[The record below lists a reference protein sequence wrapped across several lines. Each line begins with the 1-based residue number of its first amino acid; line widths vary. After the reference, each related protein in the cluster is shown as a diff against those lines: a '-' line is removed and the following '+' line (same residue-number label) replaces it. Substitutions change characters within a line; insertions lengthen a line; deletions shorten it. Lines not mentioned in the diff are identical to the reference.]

1 MSAGIPPMPDMSMLS
16 DALAAYVHE
25 HTTPEAQ
32 LFVELREETYAKL
45 ASPQMQVGRVEG
57 RFLELMVKVT
67 GARRVLEVGTFSGYS
82 SLAMAAGLPEGG
94 KLITC
99 DIDPVATEI
108 AKRYWA
114 RAAWGDKIELRL
126 GDAATTLE
134 QLRAA
139 GERFDLVFIDADKE
153 GYIRYFDLALD
164 MLPIGGV
171 LLADNT
177 LWSGRVLD
185 PQSESDH
192 AIVRFNEH
200 VKHEPRVEHV
210 LLSVRDGIMFCRK
223 SS

>member
-1 MSAGIPPMPDMSMLS
+1 MADMTLLS
-16 DALAAYVHE
+16 DALTAYVHD

-32 LFVELREETYAKL
+32 LFSELREETYAKL
-45 ASPQMQVGRVEG
+45 DSPQMQVGRVEG

-114 RAAWGDKIELRL
+114 RAPWGHKIELRL

-134 QLRAA
+134 QLHTA
-139 GERFDLVFIDADKE
+139 GERFDLVFLDADKQ

-171 LLADNT
+171 ILADNT

-223 SS
+223 LS

>member
-1 MSAGIPPMPDMSMLS
+1 MPDMSMLS

-57 RFLELMVKVT
+57 QFLELMVEVT

-82 SLAMAAGLPEGG
+82 SLAMAKGLPEGG

-200 VKHEPRVEHV
+200 VKHEPRVVHV

-223 SS
+223 LS

>member
-1 MSAGIPPMPDMSMLS
+1 MPDMSMLS

-99 DIDPVATEI
+99 DIDPIATEI

-223 SS
+223 LS

>member
-1 MSAGIPPMPDMSMLS
+1 MPDMSMLS

-99 DIDPVATEI
+99 DIDPIATEI

-153 GYIRYFDLALD
+153 GYIRYFELALD

-223 SS
+223 LS

>member
-1 MSAGIPPMPDMSMLS
+1 MPDMSMLS

-99 DIDPVATEI
+99 DIDPIATEI